1 MDGMIDGP
9 PSLVSIGERLDR
21 LRALRQAWATLNWSS
36 KVVVPMPGPCH
47 AYELVGGIFCK
58 THHSQHHR
66 FSSRHLT
73 AMHLP
78 SSTDPAGRLL
88 RREDVGLPTRDF
100 AIDPSQDLI
109 ILFKGY
115 DEDAM

>member
-1 MDGMIDGP
+1 MDGMTDGP